1 MIQFCFLYYTIR
13 FVLIE
18 ILFRKQQYIYKKIE
32 NITYKRYFFDVVD
45 FSESLIGLIGAR
57 GIGKT
62 TFLLQYLRS
71 LDIAE
76 EKKLY
81 FSVDSIM
88 TSNMKLFDIAE
99 DFYNIGGKVLVIDEI
114 HKYKDFEI
122 ELKEIYD
129 FLDLKVI
136 FSGSSAIVLEH
147 KKADMS
153 RRAMIYRLKGLSFR
167 EFLELKLGKRFKSF
181 TLDEI
186 LNDHIKRTQDIA
198 KKIKPLEHFKE
209 YLKFGYYPFYFE
221 TKESYCIKL
230 EETINTVIESD
241 LPIVFNIEPANI
253 HKLKQLT
260 AYICGA
266 KPYEL
271 NITSL
276 AQKIG
281 INRKTLYLYI
291 YYLTLGNIF
300 SRLETKGKGDN
311 IFSKP
316 AKLYLNNPNL
326 NNCYCQDSE
335 MGTIREEFFLNMLS
349 LNHKLLYPKKGDFV
363 VDGRYTI
370 EIGGKNKGFE
380 QIKDIPNSFIA
391 ADDIEVGFGSKI
403 PLWLFGFL
411 Y

>member
-1 MIQFCFLYYTIR
+1 ML
-13 FVLIE
+13 E
-18 ILFRKQQYIYKKIE
+18 GLFRKQAYIYKKIE
-32 NITYKRYFFDVVD
+32 NISYKRYFFNVVD
-45 FSESLIGLIGAR
+45 FNEKLIGLIGAR

-62 TFLLQYLRS
+62 TFLLQYLQS
-71 LDIAE
+71 LDIDE

-81 FSVDSIM
+81 FSVDSIT

-114 HKYKDFEI
+114 HKYKDFEV

-129 FLDLKVI
+129 FLDIQVI

-147 KKADMS
+147 KKSDLS

-167 EFLELKLGKRFKSF
+167 EFLAFKLGKSF
-181 TLDEI
+181 PSYTLHEI
-186 LNDHIKRTQDIA
+186 LDNHVLIA
-198 KKIKPLEHFKE
+198 KEIVREIKPLEHFKE
-209 YLKFGYYPFYFE
+209 YLRVGYYPFYFE
-221 TKESYCIKL
+221 SKENYCIKL
-230 EETINTVIESD
+230 EEIINTVIESD
-241 LPIVFNIEPANI
+241 LPIIFNIEPSNI

-260 AYICGA
+260 AYICTS

-271 NITSL
+271 NLTSL

-281 INRKTLYLYI
+281 INRKTLYQYI

-300 SRLETKGKGDN
+300 SRLEAKGKGDTV
-311 IFSKP
+311 FSKP

-326 NNCYCQDSE
+326 NNCYCQESE
-335 MGTIREEFFLNMLS
+335 VGTIREEYFLNMLS
-349 LNHKLLYPKKGDFV
+349 VGHTLSYPKKGDFV
-363 VDGRYTI
+363 ADGQYTF
-370 EIGGKNKGFE
+370 EIGGKDKGFK
-380 QIKDIPNSFIA
+380 QIKDMNNSYVVS
-391 ADDIEVGFGSKI
+391 DGIEVGFQQKI

>member
-1 MIQFCFLYYTIR
+1 MLE
-13 FVLIE
+13 V
-18 ILFRKQQYIYKKIE
+18 LFRKQDYIYKKIKK
-32 NITYKRYFFDVVD
+32 ISYKRYFFDVVD
-45 FSESLIGLIGAR
+45 FDERLIGLIGAR

-62 TFLLQYLRS
+62 TFLLQYLQS

-76 EKKLY
+76 DKKLY
-81 FSVDSIM
+81 FSVDSIS

-114 HKYKDFEI
+114 HKYKDFETA
-122 ELKEIYD
+122 LKEIYD

-147 KKADMS
+147 KKADLS

-167 EFLELKLGKRFKSF
+167 EFLAFKLGKDFPSYSLK
-181 TLDEI
+181 EI
-186 LNDHIKRTQDIA
+186 LDNHLTIA
-198 KKIKPLEHFKE
+198 KEIVQTIKPLEHFRE
-209 YLKFGYYPFYFE
+209 YLNVGYYPFYFE
-221 TKESYCIKL
+221 AKENYCIKL

-241 LPIVFNIEPANI
+241 LPIIFNIEPSNI

-260 AYICGA
+260 AYICA
-266 KPYEL
+266 SKPYEL
-271 NITSL
+271 NLTSL

-281 INRKTLYLYI
+281 INRKTLYQYI
-291 YYLTLGNIF
+291 HYLTLGNIF
-300 SRLETKGKGDN
+300 SRLEAKGKGDT

-326 NNCYCQDSE
+326 NNCYCQESE
-335 MGTIREEFFLNMLS
+335 VGTIREAYFLNMLTS
-349 LNHKLLYPKKGDFV
+349 DHKLNYPKKGDFM
-363 VDGRYTI
+363 VDECYTF
-370 EIGGKNKGFE
+370 EIGGKEKGFK
-380 QIKDIPNSFIA
+380 QIRDMENSYVV
-391 ADDIEVGFGSKI
+391 ADGIEVGFKNKI

>member
-1 MIQFCFLYYTIR
+1 ML
-13 FVLIE
+13 E
-18 ILFRKQQYIYKKIE
+18 ILFKKQQYILKKIK
-32 NITYKRYFFDVVD
+32 NLNYKRYFFDVVD
-45 FSESLIGLIGAR
+45 FREKLIGLIGAR

-62 TFLLQYLRS
+62 TFLLQYLDT
-71 LDIAE
+71 LEIEE

-81 FSVDSIM
+81 FSVDSII
-88 TSNMKLFDIAE
+88 TSNLKLFDIAE
-99 DFYNIGGKVLVIDEI
+99 DFYNIGGKILVIDEI

-147 KKADMS
+147 KKADLS

-167 EFLELKLGKRFKSF
+167 EFLELKLQKSF
-181 TLDEI
+181 KTFSLEEI
-186 LNDHIKRTQDIA
+186 LQNHIKIA
-198 KKIKPLEHFKE
+198 KDLVNDIKPLEHFKE

-221 TKESYCIKL
+221 NKENYCLKL
-230 EETINTVIESD
+230 EETINAVIESD
-241 LPIVFNIEPANI
+241 LPIIFNIEPSNI
-253 HKLKQLT
+253 NKLKQLV
-260 AYICGA
+260 AFICTS

-271 NITSL
+271 NLTALSK
-276 AQKIG
+276 KIG

-291 YYLTLGNIF
+291 HYLTLGNIF
-300 SRLETKGKGDN
+300 SRLEVKSKGDN

-326 NNCYCQDSE
+326 NNCYCINSE
-335 MGTIREEFFLNMLS
+335 IGTIREEFCLNMLS
-349 LNHKLLYPKKGDFV
+349 NYKLSYPKQGDFLIDDKYIV
-363 VDGRYTI
+363 EV
-370 EIGGKNKGFE
+370 GGKNKSYK
-380 QIKDIPNSFIA
+380 QIKDMNNSFIV
-391 ADDIEVGFGSKI
+391 ADDIEVGYKNKI